1 MFKKLFVLVI
11 LASLVAC
18 QSVNT
23 TGGGAVGVERK
34 QRMFRGLSSE
44 QVNQS
49 AVAAYKEELSKAQ
62 QKNALNTNQA
72 QLARLRTVA
81 SRLTPHTGV
90 FRQDAPG
97 WPWEVNLQTSEE
109 LNAYCMPGGK
119 IMFYSGIIDKLKLTD
134 AEIAAIMGHEIA
146 HALREHGRERMSQQL
161 GQQAAVGVGA
171 AVLGVGEV
179 GANLIGMVA
188 NVTFGLPHS
197 RTHETEADVMG
208 LELMA
213 RAGYDPN
220 AAVNVWKKMAE
231 AAKGGPPQFLSTHP
245 SHDTRIKDLEKNT
258 PKVMPLYQAAPKA

>member
-1 MFKKLFVLVI
+1 MFKKIFVFVI

-18 QSVNT
+18 QSVKT

-49 AVAAYKEELSKAQ
+49 AVAAYKEEITKAQ
-62 QKNALNTNQA
+62 QKNALNTNLA
-72 QLARLRTVA
+72 QLTRLRTIA
-81 SRLTPHTGV
+81 NRLTPHTGV
-90 FRQDAPG
+90 FREDAPR
-97 WPWEVNLQTSEE
+97 WAWEVNLTTSEE

-119 IMFYSGIIDKLKLTD
+119 IMFYTGIIEKLKLSD

-146 HALREHGRERMSQQL
+146 HALREHGRERMSQQMA
-161 GQQAAVGVGA
+161 QNAAVGVGA
-171 AVLGVGEV
+171 AVLGVGEG
-179 GANLIGMVA
+179 GANLMGMVA

-197 RTHETEADVMG
+197 RTHETESDVMG

-220 AAVNVWKKMAE
+220 AAVNVWKKMSE

-245 SHDTRIKDLEKNT
+245 SHDTRIKDLEKNI